1 MDPLTVVS
9 LLSLVVVEQD
19 MMVLVEVV
27 QEVLF
32 FTQDSPLL
40 MEHIL

>member
-1 MDPLTVVS
+1 VDLSPVVS

-19 MMVLVEVV
+19 MMLLVEVV

-32 FTQDSPLL
+32 ITQDSPLL